1 MEEEK
6 DTVDTIQTQIPEKRA
21 PPREAARAP
30 VRGEETERHMS
41 QAETNPTA
49 PTTPERREH
58 NGRYDLHIHSAISDG
73 TQSLEELVTLIAQ
86 TGLAGFALTD
96 HDTASGWDRASRL
109 AEEHGLDFLPGAEFS
124 CRYHYTE
131 DRPRTKTIHLLA
143 YGFDPV
149 HSELAHRVEQ
159 IRLSREGRARAILE
173 RLAADYPLTWDD
185 VLAHVGEGN
194 AAVGRPHIA
203 DALVAAGIVRDRT
216 EAFNRLLYTGS
227 PYYVPQQ
234 ALDPVEAVRLVR
246 EAGGVPV
253 IAHPMSTM
261 RGPALS
267 LEYLG
272 KLVDAGLAGVEVYHR
287 ENSAEDRSR
296 LLKFIEECRAAGT
309 DLLVTGSSDYHG
321 AGKPNLL
328 GENTTD
334 AATVARIREQ
344 IA

>member
-1 MEEEK
+1 MA
-6 DTVDTIQTQIPEKRA
+6 QTEHRNSKRQSSEQQAPQPAESGAPE
-21 PPREAARAP
+21 
-30 VRGEETERHMS
+30 S
-41 QAETNPTA
+41 LNPA
-49 PTTPERREH
+49 
-58 NGRYDLHIHSAISDG
+58 GRYDLHIHSAISDG
-73 TQSLEELVTLIAQ
+73 TQSLEELVPLIAH

-96 HDTASGWDRASRL
+96 HDTASGWEQAARL
-109 AEEHGLDFLPGAEFS
+109 AKEHDLDFLPGAEFS
-124 CRYHYTE
+124 CRYRYTDDE
-131 DRPRTKTIHLLA
+131 GHPRTKTIHLLA

-149 HSELAHRVEQ
+149 HSELAHRVEE

-185 VLAHVGEGN
+185 VLAQVGEGN

-203 DALVAAGIVRDRT
+203 DALVAAGIVQDRT

-267 LEYLG
+267 LEYLS

-287 ENSAEDRSR
+287 ENSEEDRAS

-328 GENTTD
+328 G
-334 AATVARIREQ
+334 
-344 IA
+344 

>member
-1 MEEEK
+1 MA
-6 DTVDTIQTQIPEKRA
+6 QTEHRNSKRQSSEQQAPQPAESGAPE
-21 PPREAARAP
+21 
-30 VRGEETERHMS
+30 S
-41 QAETNPTA
+41 LNPA
-49 PTTPERREH
+49 
-58 NGRYDLHIHSAISDG
+58 GRYDLHIHSAISDG
-73 TQSLEELVTLIAQ
+73 TQSLEELVPLIAH

-96 HDTASGWDRASRL
+96 HDTASGWEQAARL
-109 AEEHGLDFLPGAEFS
+109 AKEHDLDFLPGAEFS
-124 CRYHYTE
+124 CRYRYTDDE
-131 DRPRTKTIHLLA
+131 GHSRTKTIHLLA

-149 HSELAHRVEQ
+149 HSELAHRVEE

-185 VLAHVGEGN
+185 VLAQVGEGN

-203 DALVAAGIVRDRT
+203 DALVAAGIVQDRT

-267 LEYLG
+267 LEYLS

-287 ENSAEDRSR
+287 ENSEEDRAR

-344 IA
+344 LAAQ

>member
-1 MEEEK
+1 MA
-6 DTVDTIQTQIPEKRA
+6 QTEHRNGKPQSSEQQAPQPAESGAPENL
-21 PPREAARAP
+21 
-30 VRGEETERHMS
+30 
-41 QAETNPTA
+41 NPA
-49 PTTPERREH
+49 
-58 NGRYDLHIHSAISDG
+58 GRYDLHIHSAISDG
-73 TQSLEELVTLIAQ
+73 TQSLEELVPLIAY

-96 HDTASGWDRASRL
+96 HDTASGWEQAARL
-109 AEEHGLDFLPGAEFS
+109 AKEHDLDFLPGAEFS
-124 CRYHYTE
+124 CRYRYTDDE
-131 DRPRTKTIHLLA
+131 GHPRTKTIHLLA

-149 HSELAHRVEQ
+149 HSELAHRVEE

-185 VLAHVGEGN
+185 VLAQVGEGN

-203 DALVAAGIVRDRT
+203 DALVAAGIVQDRT

-287 ENSAEDRSR
+287 ENSEEDRAR

-334 AATVARIREQ
+334 VATVARIREQ
-344 IA
+344 LAAQ

>member
-1 MEEEK
+1 MA
-6 DTVDTIQTQIPEKRA
+6 QTEHRNSKRQSSEQQAPQPAESGAPE
-21 PPREAARAP
+21 
-30 VRGEETERHMS
+30 S
-41 QAETNPTA
+41 LNPA
-49 PTTPERREH
+49 
-58 NGRYDLHIHSAISDG
+58 GRYDLHIHSAISDG
-73 TQSLEELVTLIAQ
+73 TQSLEELVPLIAH

-96 HDTASGWDRASRL
+96 HDTASGWEQAARL
-109 AEEHGLDFLPGAEFS
+109 AKEHDLDFLPGAEFS
-124 CRYHYTE
+124 CRYRYTDDE
-131 DRPRTKTIHLLA
+131 GHPRTKTIHLLA

-149 HSELAHRVEQ
+149 HSELAHRVEE

-185 VLAHVGEGN
+185 VLAQVGEGN

-203 DALVAAGIVRDRT
+203 DALVAAGIVQDRT

-267 LEYLG
+267 LEYLS

-287 ENSAEDRSR
+287 ENSEEDRAR

-344 IA
+344 LAAQE

>member
-1 MEEEK
+1 MA
-6 DTVDTIQTQIPEKRA
+6 QTEHRNSKRQSSEQQAPQPAESGAPE
-21 PPREAARAP
+21 
-30 VRGEETERHMS
+30 S
-41 QAETNPTA
+41 LNPA
-49 PTTPERREH
+49 
-58 NGRYDLHIHSAISDG
+58 GRYDLHIHSAISDG
-73 TQSLEELVTLIAQ
+73 TQSLEELVPLIAH

-96 HDTASGWDRASRL
+96 HDTASGWEQAARL
-109 AEEHGLDFLPGAEFS
+109 AKEHDLDFLPGAEFS
-124 CRYHYTE
+124 CRYRYTDDE
-131 DRPRTKTIHLLA
+131 GHPRTKTIHLLA

-149 HSELAHRVEQ
+149 HSELAHRVEE

-185 VLAHVGEGN
+185 VLAQVGEGN

-203 DALVAAGIVRDRT
+203 DALVAAGIVQDRT

-267 LEYLG
+267 LEYLS

-287 ENSAEDRSR
+287 ENSEEDRAR

-344 IA
+344 LGAQYKTQ